1 MEYTSLSFRPVRPF
15 FDLLFKVPSKPPI
28 QMHPAQSAD
37 LSLVLS
43 RVLTSTCSA
52 HAISC
57 SCIFDHAVLFRAI
70 NCSCMFDHAVRFSAI
85 NCSCMFDHAVLFRAI
100 NCSCMFDH
108 AVRFSAINC
117 SYVFSTTP
125 YSNMLST
132 AHAFLTTPYC
142 SVLFHAINCSC
153 IFDHA
158 GSRYPACSSW
168 RRCTRWRA
176 WLPGLSYLRRR
187 SKSCMTTLGIAYQ
200 RCALW

>member
-57 SCIFDHAVLFRAI
+57 SCI
-70 NCSCMFDHAVRFSAI
+70 
-85 NCSCMFDHAVLFRAI
+85 FDHAVLFRAI